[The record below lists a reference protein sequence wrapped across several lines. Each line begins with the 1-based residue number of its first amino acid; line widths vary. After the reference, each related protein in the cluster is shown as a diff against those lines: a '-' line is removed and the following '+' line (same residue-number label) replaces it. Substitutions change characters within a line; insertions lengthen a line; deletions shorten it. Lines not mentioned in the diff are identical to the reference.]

1 MKNLYNRSEST
12 SAIGDVSCQ
21 PAEGLLSQRIES
33 EVRSYCRKFPA
44 VFTVG
49 RGSFLFDIN
58 GKQYLDFFCAAGSL
72 NYGHN
77 HPDIKASL
85 LSYIERDGVINSLD
99 LYSEAKEGF
108 LQSLTERVFGPR
120 KLNYKVQFTGPTG
133 ANAVEAA
140 LKLARKVT
148 GRTNVVCFTNSYH
161 GLSLGAL
168 AVTGNSYYRTAAGQE
183 LGNAT
188 FLPFDGYCGAELDTL
203 NYFERLLKDTSS
215 GLDRPAA
222 VILETIQAEGGVNIA
237 SNEWLARLSAICLAH
252 EILLIV
258 DDIQVGCG
266 RTGTFFS
273 FERSGITPDIVIL
286 SKSISGAGLPLSL
299 VLIKPDFDLWKP
311 GEHTGT
317 FRGNN
322 LAFVT
327 GRAALEAF
335 WADES
340 FEHSVANTSNLIS
353 EWVTQL
359 QAEQNHELL
368 TRGRGLIW
376 AIGHPT
382 CPDFARRVST
392 EAFKAGLI
400 VETCGGHNGLVK
412 LLPPL
417 NIERNNLE
425 AGFEI
430 LQSSI
435 QLVLQQ

>member
-1 MKNLYNRSEST
+1 MKYYNNSCGES
-12 SAIGDVSCQ
+12 Q
-21 PAEGLLSQRIES
+21 PILNFTFQPIEGILSQRVES
-33 EVRSYCRKFPA
+33 EVRSYCRSFPA
-44 VFTVG
+44 IFTAG
-49 RGSFLFDIN
+49 RGSFLFDTN
-58 GKQYLDFFCAAGSL
+58 GSQYLDFFCAAGSL

-77 HPDIKASL
+77 HPSIKSSL
-85 LSYIERDGVINSLD
+85 LTYIENDGVVNSLD
-99 LYSEAKEGF
+99 LYSQAKESF
-108 LQSLTERVFGPR
+108 LESLIRRVLEPR
-120 KLNYKVQFTGPTG
+120 NLNYKVQFTGPTG

-148 GRTNVVCFTNSYH
+148 CRHNVVCFTNSYH

-168 AVTGNSYYRTAAGQE
+168 AVTGNSYYRMAAGQQ

-188 FLPFDGYCGAELDTL
+188 FLPFDGYCGPEFDTL
-203 NYFERLLKDTSS
+203 NYFERILDDKSS
-215 GLDRPAA
+215 GFDCPAA

-237 SNEWLARLSAICLAH
+237 STGWIKRLSALCLKH

-273 FERSGITPDIVIL
+273 FEQSGITPDIVIL

-299 VLIKPDFDLWKP
+299 VLIKPAFDVWKP

-322 LAFVT
+322 LAFVA
-327 GRAALEAF
+327 GRAALETF
-335 WADES
+335 WADK
-340 FEHSVANTSNLIS
+340 FLQHSVTDASDYIS
-353 EWVTQL
+353 QWINQL
-359 QAEQNHELL
+359 QSAQNFNLL
-368 TRGRGLIW
+368 ARGRGLIW

-382 CPDFARRVST
+382 CPDFARKVT
-392 EAFKAGLI
+392 VEAFKAGLI
-400 VETCGGHNGLVK
+400 IETCGGLNELVK

-417 NIERNNLE
+417 NIDRNDLE
-425 AGFEI
+425 TGLKI

-435 QLVLQQ
+435 QRVLGQ

>member
-1 MKNLYNRSEST
+1 MNDFYNGGESA
-12 SAIGDVSCQ
+12 SPIGRDTCQ
-21 PAEGLLSQRIES
+21 LAEGLLSQRIES

-49 RGSFLFDIN
+49 RGSFLFDTN
-58 GKQYLDFFCAAGSL
+58 GMRYLDFFCAAGSL

-77 HPDIKASL
+77 HPNIKASL
-85 LSYIERDGVINSLD
+85 LAYIERDGVINSLD
-99 LYSEAKEGF
+99 LYSEAKENF
-108 LQSLTERVFGPR
+108 LQSLMNRVLEPR
-120 KLNYKVQFTGPTG
+120 KLEYKVQFTGPTG

-148 GRTNVVCFTNSYH
+148 GRANIVCFTNSYH

-168 AVTGNSYYRTAAGQE
+168 AVTGNSYYRMAAGQE

-188 FLPFDGYCGAELDTL
+188 FLPFDGYCGPEFDTL
-203 NYFERLLKDTSS
+203 NYFERILKDKSS
-215 GLDRPAA
+215 GLDLPAA
-222 VILETIQAEGGVNIA
+222 VLLETIQAEGGVNIA
-237 SNEWLARLSAICLAH
+237 SDGWLARLSALCLEH
-252 EILLIV
+252 GILLIV

-266 RTGTFFS
+266 RAGTFFS

-286 SKSISGAGLPLSL
+286 SKSISGAGLPLAL
-299 VLIKPDFDLWKP
+299 VLIKPTFDVWKP

-327 GRAALEAF
+327 GRAALDAF

-340 FEHSVANTSNLIS
+340 FQHSVADASNYIS
-353 EWVTQL
+353 RWVDQL
-359 QAEQNHELL
+359 QAEQNYELL

-382 CPDFARRVST
+382 SPNFARRVSAK
-392 EAFKAGLI
+392 AFKAGLI
-400 VETCGGHNGLVK
+400 VETCGGINGLVK

-425 AGFEI
+425 AGLEI

-435 QLVLQQ
+435 QAVLRQ